1 MQNSLIPVVVE
12 RTANSERSYDLF
24 SRLMKDR
31 IILLQGE
38 VRDEM
43 ANIIVGQLLYLES
56 EDPNA
61 DITMYVNSPGGSVT
75 AGLAILDTMN
85 FIKPDV
91 ATMVMGNACS
101 MGSLLASSGA
111 KGKRGILPSARHMIH
126 SVSSGTKGT
135 VVDMEIDM
143 IETIRLNEYLTNVYV
158 QNTGKTA
165 EQLKHDMSRD
175 YFMDANRSVEYG
187 LADFVPTNRNQT
199 K

>member
-1 MQNSLIPVVVE
+1 MQNTNSIIPMVLE
-12 RTANSERSYDLF
+12 RSGNTERSYDLY
-24 SRLMKDR
+24 SRLMRDR

-43 ANIIVGQLLYLES
+43 ANIIVGQLLFLES

-91 ATMVMGNACS
+91 ATVVLGNACS

-111 KGKRGILPSARHMIH
+111 KGKRSILPSARHMIH

-143 IETIRLNEYLTNVYV
+143 AESKRLNEYLTNIYV
-158 QNTGKTA
+158 QNTGQTA
-165 EQLKHDMSRD
+165 EKLKHDMSRD
-175 YFMDANRSVEYG
+175 YFLDAQKSVDYG
-187 LADFVPTNRNQT
+187 LADFIPTGR